1 MQDENSGCNEGKK
14 TPGRRYVQVLREELQ
29 QRRQCTLK
37 LPKPQQCVT
46 TCCDIQCIF
55 SFPSCIS
62 PTFYSQRQF
71 FLNTF
76 FFCRSQLPGTTFV
89 TATKTLLAL
98 KSSNCAKLS
107 ALPHPLIVEGCA
119 SAGNTAPCCNG
130 SYCPPRILF
139 VCAFSTLGFVEENY
153 VFFCSMRVY
162 TVTLCLHMGVSQS
175 PI

>member
-1 MQDENSGCNEGKK
+1 M
-14 TPGRRYVQVLREELQ
+14 
-29 QRRQCTLK
+29 
-37 LPKPQQCVT
+37 
-46 TCCDIQCIF
+46 
-55 SFPSCIS
+55 
-62 PTFYSQRQF
+62 
-71 FLNTF
+71 
-76 FFCRSQLPGTTFV
+76 

-153 VFFCSMRVY
+153 VFFCSMQVY

-175 PI
+175 PICQWLSEGFPPPTINNGPFKSVKYVR